1 MAWCKRFLSGRSQRV
16 IIGEFMS
23 DWEEILS
30 GVPQGSVL
38 GPLLFVIF
46 IHDLFQRIKNEGK
59 LFADDTKLLVI
70 IKSGIDNK
78 GLQNDLKYFDSV
90 TIIHESRT
98 HF

>member
-1 MAWCKRFLSGRSQRV
+1 
-16 IIGEFMS
+16 MS

-46 IHDLFQRIKNEGK
+46 INDLLQRIKNEGK

-78 GLQNDLKYFDSV
+78 GLQNDLNIFKDW
-90 TIIHESRT
+90 TDEMT
-98 HF
+98 GK